1 MTYGESKKQIL
12 ALIEEYA
19 PNTDNYTEDEDI
31 ATRIPFLVDLAYQE
45 LAQTKKIIS
54 TKIYAE
60 ISDEKKQDTFT
71 SYTLPSDLYQIKNI
85 YLLDKNN
92 KKGISNYF
100 VSGKN
105 KIYINDNNQGQT
117 VLEYYKYPTTIND
130 KTKDSF
136 YLEIDQDAQ
145 SILPYKVAND
155 LLVTDPSANYTAFAT
170 EYQRK
175 LQLLDTRRNI
185 PTVNLREYEPD
196 ENEGDFD
203 I

>member
-1 MTYGESKKQIL
+1 MTYGECKKQIL
-12 ALIEEYA
+12 ALIEEYT
-19 PNTDNYTEDEDI
+19 PNNKNLTEDEDI
-31 ATRIPFLVDLAYQE
+31 ATRMPFLVDLAYQE
-45 LAQTKKIIS
+45 LAQTKKIIA

-60 ISDEKKQDTFT
+60 ISDDNKQDKFT

-85 YLLDKNN
+85 YLLDSNN

-100 VSGKN
+100 VMGKN
-105 KIYINDNNQGQT
+105 KIYINDNNRGQT

-145 SILPYKVAND
+145 SVLPYKVAND
-155 LLVTDPSANYTAFAT
+155 LLVTDPSADYTAFAT

-175 LQLLDTRRNI
+175 LQLLDTRKNI
-185 PTVNLREYEPD
+185 PTVNLKEYEPD
-196 ENEGDFD
+196 ENEGEFD